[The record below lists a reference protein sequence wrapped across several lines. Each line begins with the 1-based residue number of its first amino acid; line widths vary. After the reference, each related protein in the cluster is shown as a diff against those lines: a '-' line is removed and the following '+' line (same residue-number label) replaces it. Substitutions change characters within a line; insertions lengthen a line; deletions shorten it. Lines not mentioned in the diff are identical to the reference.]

1 LIAAAVIVVAI
12 LAAGLLYQSV
22 GVRRDRT
29 RCAPTGRLVDI
40 GGRRLH
46 VYETGAGAPTVV
58 LEAGIAASSLSWSLV
73 QPRIAEFARVA
84 SYDRAG
90 LGWSDASDQPSP
102 PSKLALDLHALLT
115 SAQIPPPYILVA
127 HSFGGLVA
135 RRFAAEYPE
144 LTAGLVLVDALHPSE
159 WNTPTDQQR
168 ATLTR
173 AARLSRRGALLARF
187 GVVRASL
194 ALLTRGQ
201 KFLPKLAA
209 RVSSGSGSSVTQR
222 LAMEVGKLPREVWPH
237 VASHWSNPKSFQA
250 MARYL
255 EALPASSAEMMTA
268 APLDRVPVIVITAP
282 DCPAVRCNSADIAPN
297 AVHIVAAGSGHWI
310 QLDEP
315 GLIVEAVRQVVA
327 T

>member
-1 LIAAAVIVVAI
+1 LITAAVVILAI
-12 LAAGLLYQSV
+12 LGAGLLYQAI
-22 GVRRDRT
+22 GLRLDRR
-29 RCAPTGRLVDI
+29 RCAPIGRLVDI
-40 GGRRLH
+40 GDRRLH
-46 VYETGAGAPTVV
+46 VYETGAGGLTVV
-58 LEAGIAASSLSWSLV
+58 LEAGIAATSLSWSLV
-73 QPRIAEFARVA
+73 QPRIAEFARVV

-90 LGWSDASDQPSP
+90 LGWSDASDQPCT
-102 PSKLALDLHALLT
+102 PSQLARDLHTAL
-115 SAQIPPPYILVA
+115 AAAEIPPPYVLVA

-135 RRFAAEYPE
+135 RRFASDYSE

-159 WNTPTDQQR
+159 WNMPTDQQR
-168 ATLTR
+168 ATLAR
-173 AARLSRRGALLARF
+173 GARLSRRGALLAHF

-209 RVSSGSGSSVTQR
+209 RASSGRGASVTQR
-222 LAMEVGKLPREVWPH
+222 LAAEVGKLPRAVWPH

-250 MARYL
+250 MSRYL
-255 EALPASSAEMMTA
+255 EGLPASSAEMINA

-282 DCPAVRCNSADIAPN
+282 DCPAPRRNPANVAPN

-315 GLIVEAVRQVVA
+315 GLIVEAVRQLVS

>member
-1 LIAAAVIVVAI
+1 LIAAAAIVVAI
-12 LAAGLLYQSV
+12 LAAGLLYQAI
-22 GVRRDRT
+22 GLLLDRT
-29 RCAPTGRLVDI
+29 RYPPTGRLIDI

-73 QPRIAEFARVA
+73 QPRIAEYARVV

-90 LGWSDASDQPSP
+90 LGWSDASDQACTPSQ
-102 PSKLALDLHALLT
+102 LARDLHKLLDF
-115 SAQIPPPYILVA
+115 AQIPPPYILVA
-127 HSFGGLVA
+127 HSYGGLVV
-135 RRFAAEYPE
+135 RRFASDYPE

-159 WNTPTDQQR
+159 WNAPAEQQR
-168 ATLTR
+168 ATLAR

-187 GVVRASL
+187 GVVRGSL

-201 KFLPKLAA
+201 RFLPLLAA
-209 RVSSGSGSSVTQR
+209 RVSSGGGSSVTQR
-222 LAMEVGKLPREVWPH
+222 LAMEVGKLPRAVWPH
-237 VASHWSNPKSFQA
+237 VASHWSNPKSFQS

-255 EALPASSAEMMTA
+255 EGLPASSAEMLGA
-268 APLDRVPVIVITAP
+268 PPLDRVPVIVITAP
-282 DCPAVRCNSADIAPN
+282 DCPAPRRNPADIAPN

-315 GLIVEAVRQVVA
+315 GLIVEAVRRLVA

>member
-1 LIAAAVIVVAI
+1 LIAAAAIVVAI
-12 LAAGLLYQSV
+12 LAAGLLYQAI
-22 GVRRDRT
+22 GLRRDRT
-29 RCAPTGRLVDI
+29 RYAPTGRLVDI

-73 QPRIAEFARVA
+73 QPRIAEFARVV

-90 LGWSDASDQPSP
+90 LGWSDASDQPCT
-102 PSKLALDLHALLT
+102 PSQLARDLRALLT
-115 SAQIPPPYILVA
+115 SIPPPYILVA
-127 HSFGGLVA
+127 HSYGGLVV
-135 RRFAAEYPE
+135 RRFAADYPD
-144 LTAGLVLVDALHPSE
+144 LTAGLVLVDPLHPSE
-159 WNTPTDQQR
+159 WNAPAEQQR

-187 GVVRASL
+187 GVVRFSL

-201 KFLPKLAA
+201 RFLPLLAA
-209 RVSSGSGSSVTQR
+209 RVSSGGGSSVTQR
-222 LAMEVGKLPREVWPH
+222 LATEVGKLPRAVWPH
-237 VASHWSNPKSFQA
+237 VASHWSNPKSFQS

-255 EALPASSAEMMTA
+255 EGLPASSAEMMTA
-268 APLDRVPVIVITAP
+268 SPLDRVPVIVITAP
-282 DCPAVRCNSADIAPN
+282 DCPAPRRNPADIATN

-315 GLIVEAVRQVVA
+315 GLIVEAVHQLVA